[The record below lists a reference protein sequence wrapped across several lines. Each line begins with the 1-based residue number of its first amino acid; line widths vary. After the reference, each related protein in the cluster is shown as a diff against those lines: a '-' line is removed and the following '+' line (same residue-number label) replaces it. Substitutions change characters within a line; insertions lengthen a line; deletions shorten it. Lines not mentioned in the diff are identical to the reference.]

1 MNTEYF
7 TEMHKLIERAKNYE
21 KTGREQEA
29 LAIYLEIHDQFFPN
43 TSDLYERPAILL
55 EKRKRF
61 EEAIHICEKAIKLIN
76 EGKITGIKDNFVRR
90 IERIKARPDYIA
102 IYGEE
107 AKKPE
112 RKGFRFGF
120 SKKKTVIKKEPKEE
134 HRTELKAEPKEEPKT
149 EPHKETGNDLEKAI
163 DKTHR
168 HMDENEKTGNH
179 SIVKDQKPHKEVE
192 PLQEHPK
199 PKIYKEEIL
208 KEEEKHIL
216 DPKNHEIHKPI
227 SAQSE
232 MDVKEHT
239 EDKHS
244 KGEGHTQNLAHTH
257 KVPKETDSLNRL
269 EKALEALKTAITH
282 LRKPSK
288 KTLLMT
294 GALLGLMIAIF
305 YGLEKND
312 RSKFEVFIDVSEF
325 ESTGA
330 PIGNPFPTDLSDLP
344 PITGSMI
351 DTAVKSVSQMN
362 GVSTA
367 GVIVQKNVTGFVIM
381 LKPGTSRSDAKN
393 AAENFVKALGAAA
406 AAENTDLTGPNMV
419 SYGSL
424 YDYYGALV
432 VAGASPE
439 DLVIKGVKVPKA
451 LGFTWK

>member
-112 RKGFRFGF
+112 RKGFGFGF
-120 SKKKTVIKKEPKEE
+120 SKKKPVPKKEPKV
-134 HRTELKAEPKEEPKT
+134 ELKAEPKIE
-149 EPHKETGNDLEKAI
+149 H
-163 DKTHR
+163 
-168 HMDENEKTGNH
+168 
-179 SIVKDQKPHKEVE
+179 HKEVE

-199 PKIYKEEIL
+199 PKIYKEETL
-208 KEEEKHIL
+208 REEEKHIV
-216 DPKNHEIHKPI
+216 DPKDHEIHKPI
-227 SAQSE
+227 PAQSE
-232 MDVKEHT
+232 IDVEEHT
-239 EDKHS
+239 EDKHF

-257 KVPKETDSLNRL
+257 RVPKEADSLNRM
-269 EKALEALKTAITH
+269 EKALEALKAAITH
-282 LRKPSK
+282 LKKPSK

>member
-120 SKKKTVIKKEPKEE
+120 SKKKPVPKKEPKEE
-134 HRTELKAEPKEEPKT
+134 HKAEPKT
-149 EPHKETGNDLEKAI
+149 EP
-163 DKTHR
+163 KT
-168 HMDENEKTGNH
+168 E
-179 SIVKDQKPHKEVE
+179 PHKEVE

-199 PKIYKEEIL
+199 PKIYKEETL
-208 KEEEKHIL
+208 REEEKHIL
-216 DPKNHEIHKPI
+216 DPNIHEIHKPI

-232 MDVKEHT
+232 IDVEEHT

-257 KVPKETDSLNRL
+257 RVPKEADSLNRM
-269 EKALEALKTAITH
+269 EKALEALKAAITH
-282 LRKPSK
+282 LKKPSK

-294 GALLGLMIAIF
+294 GALLGLIIAIF

-351 DTAVKSVSQMN
+351 DAAVKSVSQMN